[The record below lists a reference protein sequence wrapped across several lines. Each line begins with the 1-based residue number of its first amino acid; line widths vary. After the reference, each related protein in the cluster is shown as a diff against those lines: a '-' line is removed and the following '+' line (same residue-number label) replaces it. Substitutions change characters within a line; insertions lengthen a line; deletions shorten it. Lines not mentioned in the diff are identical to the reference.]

1 MSFRQVQKMDRSFR
15 ADNKCNGCAICSKIC
30 PANNIEMVNEKP
42 VWLHRCEQ
50 CFACL
55 QWCPQEAIQCGKKTA
70 KYPRYH
76 HPEVTLKDM
85 LEQASANSLISTT
98 QEKAK
103 ALGNID
109 NLS

>member
-1 MSFRQVQKMDRSFR
+1 MQWLRHLLEDLS
-15 ADNKCNGCAICSKIC
+15 CH
-30 PANNIEMVNEKP
+30 NIEMVNERP
-42 VWLHRCEQ
+42 AWLHRCEQ

-55 QWCPQEAIQCGKKTA
+55 QWCPQEAIQYGKKTV

-98 QEKAK
+98 SQERVKT
-103 ALGNID
+103 
-109 NLS
+109 